1 VGDRLDGLIAAGSLL
16 LFSVLGYMLNR
27 NLSQFDAQI
36 ESLRKSRHDTND
48 TLYKLELQIAL
59 LTAAVE
65 QLESE
70 IEKIE
75 RRIKQ

>member
-1 VGDRLDGLIAAGSLL
+1 MGDRLDGLIAAGSLL

-65 QLESE
+65 QLERE

>member
-1 VGDRLDGLIAAGSLL
+1 MGDRLDGLIAAGSLL